1 MPGIVAMLSLIALAA
16 PPAAD
21 AVHRTT
27 VQTSPI
33 RPELEVVDQGVEDR
47 GGFEKSLRV
56 LPLDMRVPTG
66 FQQVYRVP
74 GREDLLMRGNGA
86 LFAVFPRS
94 IYQRTPV
101 GTLPLAPADVHF
113 SIGMPGG
120 FAYPGGYLHHESP
133 APDPRIATR
142 VDARVRPRAAASI
155 ASDVAPAP
163 GSIEEMPAIS
173 EAPRAA
179 RRAARAGSSSPA
191 APLRI
196 RSLADLRLGPPI
208 LARE

>member
-1 MPGIVAMLSLIALAA
+1 MTGIAAILCLIALAA

-21 AVHRTT
+21 VGHRTT

-86 LFAVFPRS
+86 LYAVFPRS
-94 IYQRTPV
+94 VYQRTPI
-101 GTLPLAPADVHF
+101 GTIPIAPADVHF

-120 FAYPGGYLHHESP
+120 FAYPGGYLHHDSA

-142 VDARVRPRAAASI
+142 VDARVRPKAATPIVEDRAVI
-155 ASDVAPAP
+155 QR
-163 GSIEEMPAIS
+163 SIEEMPAIS
-173 EAPRAA
+173 EAP
-179 RRAARAGSSSPA
+179 RAARAGSSSPA

-196 RSLADLRLGPPI
+196 RSLADLRLGPPV

>member
-1 MPGIVAMLSLIALAA
+1 MIGIAAMLSLIALAA

-21 AVHRTT
+21 VGHRTT

-33 RPELEVVDQGVEDR
+33 RPELEVIEQGVEDR

-74 GREDLLMRGNGA
+74 GKDDMLMRGNGA

-94 IYQRTPV
+94 IYQRTPI
-101 GTLPLAPADVHF
+101 GTIPLAPADVHF

-120 FAYPGGYLHHESP
+120 FAYPGGYLHHDSP
-133 APDPRIATR
+133 PPDPRIATR
-142 VDARVRPRAAASI
+142 VDARVRPKAATPVVDDGTVASR
-155 ASDVAPAP
+155 SV
-163 GSIEEMPAIS
+163 EEMPAIS

-179 RRAARAGSSSPA
+179 RKGTSSPS

-196 RSLADLRLGPPI
+196 RSLADLRLGPPV

>member
-1 MPGIVAMLSLIALAA
+1 MTGIAAMLFLITLAA

-21 AVHRTT
+21 VGHRTT

-86 LFAVFPRS
+86 LYAVFPRS
-94 IYQRTPV
+94 VYQRTPV
-101 GTLPLAPADVHF
+101 GAVPIVPADVHF

-120 FAYPGGYLHHESP
+120 FAYPGGYLHHDSA

-142 VDARVRPRAAASI
+142 VDARVRPKAATPIVEDRAVI
-155 ASDVAPAP
+155 QR
-163 GSIEEMPAIS
+163 SIEEMPAIS
-173 EAPRAA
+173 EAP
-179 RRAARAGSSSPA
+179 RAARAGSSSPA

-196 RSLADLRLGPPI
+196 RSLADLRLGPPV
-208 LARE
+208 LVRE

>member
-1 MPGIVAMLSLIALAA
+1 MTGIAAMLFLITLAA
-16 PPAAD
+16 PPPAAD
-21 AVHRTT
+21 VGHRTT

-86 LFAVFPRS
+86 LYAVFPRS
-94 IYQRTPV
+94 VYQRTPV
-101 GTLPLAPADVHF
+101 GAVPIVPADVHF

-120 FAYPGGYLHHESP
+120 FAYPGGYLHHDSA

-142 VDARVRPRAAASI
+142 VDARVRLKAATPIVEDRAVI
-155 ASDVAPAP
+155 QR
-163 GSIEEMPAIS
+163 SIEEMPAIS
-173 EAPRAA
+173 EAP
-179 RRAARAGSSSPA
+179 RAARAGSSSPA

-196 RSLADLRLGPPI
+196 RSLADLRLGPPV
-208 LARE
+208 LVRE

>member
-1 MPGIVAMLSLIALAA
+1 MTGIAAMLCLIALAA

-21 AVHRTT
+21 VGHRTT

-94 IYQRTPV
+94 VYQRTV
-101 GTLPLAPADVHF
+101 IGTIPLAPADVHF

-120 FAYPGGYLHHESP
+120 FAYPGGSLHHESP

-142 VDARVRPRAAASI
+142 VDARVRPKAAAPIMEGGSANSRSI
-155 ASDVAPAP
+155 D
-163 GSIEEMPAIS
+163 EMPAIS

-179 RRAARAGSSSPA
+179 RAGSSAPSE
-191 APLRI
+191 PLRI
-196 RSLADLRLGPPI
+196 RSLADLRLGPPV